1 MVLAGVVAQK
11 PVHGAVA
18 AVERSEAAPIVTE
31 VVNEA
36 LVNAVKHSGAR
47 AARIEITTGAD
58 GVLHVRVAS
67 SGALPRA
74 VMPMR
79 PFAGRTLLYQ
89 EGDDVVLESMI
100 PAPALAAHA

>member
-1 MVLAGVVAQK
+1 M
-11 PVHGAVA
+11 
-18 AVERSEAAPIVTE
+18 
-31 VVNEA
+31 
-36 LVNAVKHSGAR
+36 
-47 AARIEITTGAD
+47 
-58 GVLHVRVAS
+58 LHVRVAS